1 MKSKILLSGGGTG
14 GHIYPALA
22 IADEICKKNPDVEIL
37 FAGTKEGLEK
47 NIVPQAGYSIE
58 YIRSAGIERR
68 FTLENVKNFSLA
80 VAGLWD
86 AKKLLDEF
94 KPDVVI
100 GTGGYVCGPIL
111 LMAGLKKIPI
121 LLQEQNAILG
131 ITNRIVQRFAQKIAL
146 GDAGASQVLKGD
158 LQRIKVTGNP
168 VRPDFFQIGR
178 QEARRKLGISE
189 DEKLLVITGGS
200 RGARSLNM
208 NSLGIH
214 RWVKETPN
222 LRLIHGT
229 GTTQWESFCEFL
241 QNNSLE
247 ITDSKR
253 EVYPYLKNMPEIL
266 RSADFIISR
275 AGALALA
282 EIAVCEI
289 PSLLVPYPFA
299 AEDHQTAN
307 AKSFVEVDA
316 AVTAADCDLT
326 EERMRRAVMEIFEGT
341 EKLSQMRENV
351 KKIAK
356 PNATAEIADMA
367 LSLLERVES

>member
-80 VAGLWD
+80 AAGLWD

-94 KPDVVI
+94 KPNVVI

-146 GDAGASQVLKGD
+146 GDARASQVLKGD

-168 VRPDFFQIGR
+168 VRPEFFQIDR
-178 QEARRKLGISE
+178 QEARRRLGISE

-253 EVYPYLKNMPEIL
+253 EVCPYLKNMPEIL

-316 AVTAADCDLT
+316 AVTVADRDLT

>member
-80 VAGLWD
+80 IAGLWD

-253 EVYPYLKNMPEIL
+253 EVCPYLKNMPEIL

-316 AVTAADCDLT
+316 AVTVADCDLT

>member
-80 VAGLWD
+80 IAGLWD

-253 EVYPYLKNMPEIL
+253 EVCPYLKNMPEIL

-316 AVTAADCDLT
+316 AVTVADRDLT